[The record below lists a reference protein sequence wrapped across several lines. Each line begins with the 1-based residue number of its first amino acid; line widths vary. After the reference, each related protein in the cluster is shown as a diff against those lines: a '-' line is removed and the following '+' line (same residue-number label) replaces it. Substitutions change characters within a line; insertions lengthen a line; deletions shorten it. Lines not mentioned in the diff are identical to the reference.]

1 MSAVTFSPAV
11 LFATLDTERVRR
23 DLSWTALEREIG
35 VSAGTMKRLQTHEV
49 FELDGILFVTQ
60 WLGRD
65 IEDFTGELDV
75 DAREATTR
83 SRRFDPP
90 TLFEAVDDVRRQR
103 GLTWSQ
109 LAADVGQL
117 PRTLER
123 LRLYRRFT
131 VSEVLPI
138 TQWLERR
145 ILEFTR
151 VGPAPEALRGA
162 SAVEVRDEG

>member
-65 IEDFTGELDV
+65 IEDFTGELMSMP
-75 DAREATTR
+75 ARRPRDLAGSTHPR
-83 SRRFDPP
+83 CSRQSMTCAASEGSRGHSWP
-90 TLFEAVDDVRRQR
+90 TMWGSSPAR
-103 GLTWSQ
+103 WS
-109 LAADVGQL
+109 ACASTG
-117 PRTLER
+117 
-123 LRLYRRFT
+123 
-131 VSEVLPI
+131 
-138 TQWLERR
+138 
-145 ILEFTR
+145 
-151 VGPAPEALRGA
+151 ALR
-162 SAVEVRDEG
+162 